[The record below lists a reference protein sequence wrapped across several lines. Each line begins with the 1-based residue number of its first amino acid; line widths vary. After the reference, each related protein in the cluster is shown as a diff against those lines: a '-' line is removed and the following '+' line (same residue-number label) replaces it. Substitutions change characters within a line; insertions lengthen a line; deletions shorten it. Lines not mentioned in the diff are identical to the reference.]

1 LPGGEFYLLNVL
13 TEKLMEVLL
22 AVLPITIIVTIL
34 NFTITPLGADLYI
47 RFIVGAL
54 LIVAGLTVFLLGV
67 DIGITQIGNLM
78 GASIAKTNRLLIV
91 IAAGLIL
98 GFVISVAEP
107 DLHIL
112 AQQVENVTAGSIGKA
127 GIVLVVSA
135 GIALMLALGFI
146 RILYNLAVNKIFTV
160 LYLVVFSLA
169 CFTPNEFMAIS
180 FDASG
185 ATTGAVTVPFILA
198 LAAGVSVLKKD
209 SKASEIDSFGMVG
222 IASVGAI
229 IGVMLMG
236 ILSKTEKLTGG
247 LPAEDASYHSIMSPF
262 LEKLPTVSVEVLLA
276 LLPVVVIFAV
286 FQKLSFRLSYKAV
299 RRIVNGLVFAF
310 VGLVLFLVGVN
321 GGFMEVGSLIGRN
334 LTLIENKIY
343 VISVGFILG
352 LVTVLAE
359 PAVYVLTHQIENV
372 TSGYVKRS
380 LVMGTLSIGVGSA
393 VALAVINILMPQ
405 ISLWHFLLP
414 GYIISIAMSY
424 YVPRL
429 FVGIA
434 FDSGGVASGP
444 MTATFVLA
452 FAHGVADAVET
463 ANILSD
469 GFGVIAMVAMTP
481 IIALQLLGAVFQM
494 KSKKEGLK
502 SDDK

>member
-1 LPGGEFYLLNVL
+1 
-13 TEKLMEVLL
+13 MEVLREKFREVVL

-34 NFTITPLGADLYI
+34 NFTITPLGTHLYM

-78 GASIAKTNRLLIV
+78 GASIAKTNSLPIV
-91 IAAGLIL
+91 IAAALIL

-112 AQQVENVTAGSIGKA
+112 AQQVENVTSGNIEKND
-127 GIVLVVSA
+127 IVLVVSA

-146 RILYNLAVNKIFTV
+146 RILYNLAINKIFTV
-160 LYLVVFSLA
+160 LYLIVFFLA
-169 CFTPNEFMAIS
+169 YFTPNEFMAIS

-198 LAAGVSVLKKD
+198 LAAGVSALKKD
-209 SKASEIDSFGMVG
+209 SKFSEIDSFGMVG

-229 IGVMLMG
+229 IGVMLLG
-236 ILSKTEKLTGG
+236 ILSKTEKLTGI
-247 LPAEDASYHSIMSPF
+247 LPETHSASVSIMGPF
-262 LEKLPTVSVEVLLA
+262 VEKLTSISWEVFLA
-276 LLPVVVIFAV
+276 LSPIVLIFAV
-286 FQKLSFRLSYKAV
+286 FQKISLRLSHKAV
-299 RRIVNGLVFAF
+299 RKIANGIIFAF

-321 GGFMEVGSLIGRN
+321 GGFMEVGSLIGRD
-334 LTLIENKIY
+334 LTLIENKTY

-372 TSGYVKRS
+372 TSGYVRRS

-393 VALAVINILMPQ
+393 VALAVINILSPR
-405 ISLWHFLLP
+405 IDLWHFLLP

-463 ANILSD
+463 ASILSD

-481 IIALQLLGAVFQM
+481 IIALQLLGAAFQM

-502 SDDK
+502 SDGK